1 MSQDDAFDI
10 LSNGRRRFVL
20 YYLREAG
27 EPVELGELAGELA
40 AWENETTPSELTKQ
54 QRKRVYVSLYQTH
67 IQKLADANVIEYD
80 QDTGMVRLADGSGQI
95 GEYLSVGTEEGGR
108 TRWQEAYVALAAAGA
123 VLYALVAL
131 EVSFFAVFSEL
142 QVGVVIVGA
151 LALLASAHYVHGRR
165 QSAEIPADALIRDD
179 RGPERDDR

>member
-10 LSNGRRRFVL
+10 LSNARRRFVL

-40 AWENETTPSELTKQ
+40 AWENETTPAELTKQ

-67 IQKLADANVIEYD
+67 IQKLADADVIDYD
-80 QDTGMVRLADGSGQI
+80 QDSGMVRLADGSSQI
-95 GEYLSVGTEEGGR
+95 GEYLSVGTEDDDR
-108 TRWQEAYVALAAAGA
+108 TRWQEAYIALAGLGA

-131 EVSFFAVFSEL
+131 DVSVFAAFSEFG
-142 QVGVVIVGA
+142 VGLLIVGA
-151 LALLASAHYVHGRR
+151 LALLASAHYVRARR
-165 QSAEIPADALIRDD
+165 RSTEIPADALIRD
-179 RGPERDDR
+179 ER

>member
-20 YYLREAG
+20 YYLREAD

-67 IQKLADANVIEYD
+67 IQKLADAGVIEYD
-80 QDTGMVRLADGSGQI
+80 QDTGMVRLADGSAQI
-95 GEYLSVGTEEGGR
+95 GEYLSVGTEEDGR
-108 TRWQEAYVALAAAGA
+108 TRWQEAYIALAVVGAA
-123 VLYALVAL
+123 LYALVAL
-131 EVSFFAVFSEL
+131 EVSVFAVFSEL
-142 QVGVVIVGA
+142 QIGLVIVGA
-151 LALLASAHYVHGRR
+151 LALLASAHYVQARR
-165 QSAEIPADALIRDD
+165 QSAEIPADALVRDD
-179 RGPERDDR
+179 R